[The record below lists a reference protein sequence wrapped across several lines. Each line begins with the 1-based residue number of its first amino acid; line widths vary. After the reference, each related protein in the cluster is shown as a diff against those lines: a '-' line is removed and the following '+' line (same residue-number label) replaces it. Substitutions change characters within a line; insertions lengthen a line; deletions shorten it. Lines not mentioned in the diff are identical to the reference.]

1 MTIIERIIQLA
12 DDRGIR
18 KAELYKTC
26 GIPQSTFST
35 WTVANANSIPSEYV
49 PKIAEFLHISCDELL
64 TGERNMIDLP
74 ENQSRLLTEF
84 EKLDWEG
91 QQVVLGALIAEKRRM
106 EQSEG

>member
-1 MTIIERIIQLA
+1 MTIIERIIKLA

-18 KAELYKTC
+18 KVELYKSC

-49 PKIAEFLHISCDELL
+49 VTISKFLGVSCDELL
-64 TGERNMIDLP
+64 TGERSTVELP
-74 ENQSRLLTEF
+74 ENQARLLSEY

-106 EQSEG
+106 EQMEG

>member
-12 DDRGIR
+12 DEKGIG
-18 KAELYKTC
+18 KAKLYKSC

-64 TGERNMIDLP
+64 TGERSTIDMP
-74 ENQSRLLTEF
+74 ENQSRLLAEF

-106 EQSEG
+106 EQIEG

>member
-1 MTIIERIIQLA
+1 MTIIERIIRLA

-35 WTVANANSIPSEYV
+35 WTVANASSIPSEYV

-64 TGERNMIDLP
+64 TGKRSTADLP
-74 ENQSRLLTEF
+74 ENQARLLAEF

-106 EQSEG
+106 EQIEG

>member
-1 MTIIERIIQLA
+1 MTIIERIIKLA

-18 KAELYKTC
+18 KVELYKSC

-49 PKIAEFLHISCDELL
+49 VAIAKFLGISCDELL
-64 TGERNMIDLP
+64 TGERSTAELP
-74 ENQSRLLTEF
+74 ENQARLLIEY

-106 EQSEG
+106 EHMEG